1 MRLAQRLLLGVLLA
15 LSVTLVAIVVLFRLE
30 PRDGVTGGHLVVGG
44 AAVLLTGIMLAR
56 LFQRTVGHPVVELRD
71 VARSLAAG
79 DLSRRPALTA
89 PAELGD
95 LASALHR
102 MAEQLAARVE
112 ALRAEE
118 ALLGA
123 LTEALNEGVVAV
135 DSRQQIVR
143 INATGRRL
151 LNVRTTVPF
160 PVDHLPRE
168 RALRDALAAALDGDA
183 TDAAEAVVSGHTII
197 LAARPLP
204 EGGAVLAL
212 YDLTQIRR
220 LEAVR
225 RDFVANVSHELRT
238 PLTVVGGFAE
248 ALTEEELPAAQRRKF
263 ADTIRTNALRMQ
275 RIVDDLLDLS
285 RIESGGWVPKPE
297 PLPVRAVAEEV
308 VAACAA
314 AAAARDVTVGVEVA
328 PGAETIF
335 ADPTA
340 LRQVLGNLVDNAV
353 RHTSAGSVSVTAGPL
368 PGGGVEIGVVD
379 TGTGIPAEHLP
390 RIFERFYR
398 ADPARS
404 RAGGGTGLGL
414 SIVRHLVE
422 AHGGR
427 VGAESSPGRGTTIR
441 VTFPA
446 RR

>member
-1 MRLAQRLLLGVLLA
+1 MRLARRLLLGALLVLGVLVLA
-15 LSVTLVAIVVLFRLE
+15 TLILFRLE
-30 PRDGVTGGHLVVGG
+30 PREGVTGGHLV
-44 AAVLLTGIMLAR
+44 AAGLVALLSVALLVR
-56 LFQRTVGHPVVELRD
+56 HYQRTVAHPVLELRD
-71 VARSLAAG
+71 AARALAAG
-79 DLSRRPALTA
+79 DLTRRPSLTA

-95 LASALHR
+95 LGSALHR
-102 MAEQLAARVE
+102 TAEELASRVT
-112 ALRAEE
+112 ALEAEE
-118 ALLGA
+118 ALLAA
-123 LTEALNEGVVAV
+123 LTDALNEGVAAV
-135 DSRQQIVR
+135 DRRQQVVR

-151 LNVRTTVPF
+151 LNVRAVTPF
-160 PVDHLPRE
+160 PIDHLPRE
-168 RALRDALAAALDGDA
+168 RAIRDSLAAALRGRA
-183 TDAAEAVVSGHTII
+183 TDAAEVVMSGHTIV

-248 ALTEEELPAAQRRKF
+248 ALTEEELPEGRRRQF
-263 ADTIRTNALRMQ
+263 AEAIRANALRMQ

-285 RIESGGWVPKPE
+285 RIESGGWVPKPQE
-297 PLPVRAVAEEV
+297 LDVRPVASEV
-308 VAACAA
+308 VTACSSSAAE
-314 AAAARDVTVGVEVA
+314 RGIEFVVEIE
-328 PGAETIF
+328 PGAETIH

-353 RHTSAGSVSVTAGPL
+353 RHTTAGTVRVFARPL
-368 PGGGVEIGVVD
+368 REGGAMVGVAD
-379 TGTGIPAEHLP
+379 TGVGIPPEHLP

-414 SIVRHLVE
+414 AIVRHLAE

-427 VGAESSPGRGTTIR
+427 VSAESRVGRGTTVT